1 MWGWGFPWLQ
11 DELMVEGTRANLTGW
26 DPQKDLILRVCVSNA
41 VGYGPWSQPLV
52 VSSHDHAGKAWGVKA
67 FKDNRLKRGGRR
79 HLSFQCSLPS

>member
-67 FKDNRLKRGGRR
+67 FKDNRLKRGGR
-79 HLSFQCSLPS
+79 